1 MADPPDKKV
10 LKATQEDDGNVD
22 RLSALPD
29 CVLLY
34 ILSRFCFYTKSAA
47 ATSVLSKRWR
57 NLFVLLPEIDLY
69 FFADEDVSD
78 RDRLY
83 SDFINFTNRVIR
95 QRNEAPIR
103 RIRLVLSHF
112 SERHRM
118 LFEWLLISV
127 AAAFSLSIIQ
137 ELEILIVIDRTTKP
151 LSISVPPE
159 IFTCK
164 TLVSLSLKLGVYWT
178 VPDLVCLP
186 NLKVLGLDMFKLVDE
201 ACIGKFL
208 QGCPLL
214 EQLELSM
221 RPFNHERDADEHIEV
236 NFFKISSPVLKRVI
250 LCFQGV
256 ESEFTT
262 VVESNSLEH
271 LSFLLDGQ
279 HKVAIDAP
287 NLRSLKLHGDL
298 LEVDIIQNLI
308 SLDNALLEIDFL
320 CHMRTRSAIISC
332 SERAFKFFRGLQNVK
347 SISFSESFL
356 IALYFSQRVLPT
368 FRNLIKLQL
377 DPFDCPAFPRECMS
391 SILSSLFES
400 SPNLEVLIFSEVSY
414 NGHLYC
420 TLISVVLCSPLCTSN
435 AQVSKNYFSKDE
447 ELNSVFH
454 EALPLVL
461 VECLKEIEI
470 GNFKGEEHELKLV
483 EFFLESGKSLKKM
496 TLFGYAGVS
505 LSKGLDRILSFKKC
519 SDDCQIVSKEQW
531 NWLFR

>member
-34 ILSRFCFYTKSAA
+34 ILSRFCFCTESAA

-57 NLFVLLPEIDLY
+57 NLFVLLPEINLY

-287 NLRSLKLHGDL
+287 NLR
-298 LEVDIIQNLI
+298 
-308 SLDNALLEIDFL
+308 
-320 CHMRTRSAIISC
+320 
-332 SERAFKFFRGLQNVK
+332 
-347 SISFSESFL
+347 
-356 IALYFSQRVLPT
+356 
-368 FRNLIKLQL
+368 
-377 DPFDCPAFPRECMS
+377 
-391 SILSSLFES
+391 
-400 SPNLEVLIFSEVSY
+400 
-414 NGHLYC
+414 
-420 TLISVVLCSPLCTSN
+420 LISVVLCSPLCTSN

-496 TLFGYAGVS
+496 TLFGHAGVS

-519 SDDCQIVSKEQW
+519 SDDCQIVSKAPW
-531 NWLFR
+531 NWFFRS